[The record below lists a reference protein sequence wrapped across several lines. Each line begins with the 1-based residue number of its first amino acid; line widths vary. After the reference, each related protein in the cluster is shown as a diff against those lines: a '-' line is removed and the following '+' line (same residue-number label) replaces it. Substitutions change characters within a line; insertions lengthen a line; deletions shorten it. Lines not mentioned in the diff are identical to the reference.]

1 MYNYCAVESNL
12 KLFLLSFSV
21 PPSVR
26 AVPSSGQITARK
38 GGAVTLECKA
48 SGNPVP
54 QVSWVNISSG
64 ILLQLVWLIYFSWSS
79 SCRWKRVEQAN
90 QHHVLAKDRSWLWSV
105 WSDNSRVFINAQLIT
120 MSASQLLL
128 ICDWMCYVSC
138 TEIRTKLQIIFRKP
152 QKPQFIIIIV
162 MCSMYVQTTSHA
174 NNIWFSISV
183 AFTQNP
189 SCTRHTHTYIFAII
203 AEYVCNRRNQFCK
216 IILWIEK

>member
-105 WSDNSRVFINAQLIT
+105 WSDNSRAFINAQLIT
-120 MSASQLLL
+120 TSASQLLL

-162 MCSMYVQTTSHA
+162 MCSMCMCRRPHMLITFDFQ
-174 NNIWFSISV
+174 SV
-183 AFTQNP
+183 WLSLKIHPALDT
-189 SCTRHTHTYIFAII
+189 HTHTF
-203 AEYVCNRRNQFCK
+203 
-216 IILWIEK
+216 LLL